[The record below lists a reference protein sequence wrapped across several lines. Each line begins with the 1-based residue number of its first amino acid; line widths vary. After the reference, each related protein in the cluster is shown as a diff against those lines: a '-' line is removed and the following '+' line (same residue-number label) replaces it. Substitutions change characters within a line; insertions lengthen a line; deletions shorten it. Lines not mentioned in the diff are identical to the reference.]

1 MAMKVIKSDGSAP
14 ESAAPALRPRGGVVD
29 KAEYEALTGA
39 KEIIARAEQQA
50 AEMINAARAQEQR
63 IIEEA
68 KARGREEGR
77 VEVSAELARAKQAAA
92 MILKAAEQDIVSLSL
107 EIARKII
114 GRDLERDPQVVME
127 ICANAVEGVRN
138 AKQLVL
144 RVNPQDGAYLRQNR
158 KAIMDL
164 VARSVDIAFKDD
176 PSVEQGGCVIQTEF
190 GTIDAQ
196 LDTQFKMLA
205 QVLIADTAKKEGPA

>member
-1 MAMKVIKSDGSAP
+1 MAMKVIKSDGSVPDAG
-14 ESAAPALRPRGGVVD
+14 APALRPRGVVD
-29 KAEYEALTGA
+29 KEEFLAHEGA
-39 KEIIARAEQQA
+39 KQIIAKATQQAEEIIS
-50 AEMINAARAQEQR
+50 AARAQEQR
-63 IIEEA
+63 IFEQA
-68 KARGREEGR
+68 KAAGREEGR
-77 VEVSAELARAKQAAA
+77 VEVSTELARAKQQAA
-92 MILKAAEQDIVSLSL
+92 MILKAAEQDIIALSL

-127 ICANAVEGVRN
+127 ICANAIEGVRN
-138 AKQLVL
+138 ARQLVL

-176 PSVEQGGCVIQTEF
+176 PSVEPGGCVIQTEH

-205 QVLIADTAKKEGPA
+205 QVLIADTGKKEGPA

>member
-1 MAMKVIKSDGSAP
+1 MAMKVIKSDGSAA
-14 ESAAPALRPRGGVVD
+14 EAAPALRSRGVVD
-29 KAEYEALTGA
+29 KEEFEAHQGA
-39 KEIIARAEQQA
+39 KEITSRAEQQA
-50 AEMINAARAQEQR
+50 AEIINAARAQEQR
-63 IIEEA
+63 IFDEA
-68 KARGREEGR
+68 KVRGREEGR
-77 VEVSAELARAKQAAA
+77 VEVSAELARAKQQASL
-92 MILKAAEQDIVSLSL
+92 ILKAAEQDIISLSL

-114 GRDLERDPQVVME
+114 GRDLERDPTVVME

-144 RVNPQDGAYLRQNR
+144 RVNPADGAYLRQNR

-176 PSVEQGGCVIQTEF
+176 PQVEAGGCVIQTEF

-196 LDTQFKMLA
+196 LDSQFKMLA
-205 QVLIADTAKKEGPA
+205 QVLVADTAKREGPA

>member
-1 MAMKVIKSDGSAP
+1 MAMKVIKSDGSSQDP
-14 ESAAPALRPRGGVVD
+14 VAPAMRPRGVV
-29 KAEYEALTGA
+29 A
-39 KEIIARAEQQA
+39 KEDFEAIQGSNEIISRAEQRAQ
-50 AEMINAARAQEQR
+50 EIINAAREQEQR
-63 IIEEA
+63 IHEEA

-77 VEVSAELARAKQAAA
+77 VEISSELARAKQQAA
-92 MILKAAEQDIVSLSL
+92 MILKAAEQDIVALSL

-127 ICANAVEGVRN
+127 ICANAIEGVRN

-164 VARSVDIAFKDD
+164 VARSIDIAFKDD
-176 PSVEQGGCVIQTEF
+176 PAVEAGGCVIQTEF

-196 LDTQFKMLA
+196 LDSQFKMLA
-205 QVLIADTAKKEGPA
+205 QVLISDTAKKEGPA

>member
-1 MAMKVIKSDGSAP
+1 MAMKVIKSDGSSQDP
-14 ESAAPALRPRGGVVD
+14 AAALRPRGVVAKED
-29 KAEYEALTGA
+29 FEAIQSSN
-39 KEIIARAEQQA
+39 EIIARAQQQA
-50 AEMINAARAQEQR
+50 QEIINAARAQEQR
-63 IIEEA
+63 ITEEA

-77 VEVSAELARAKQAAA
+77 VEVSAELARAKQQAA
-92 MILKAAEQDIVSLSL
+92 MILKSAENDIVSLSL

-144 RVNPQDGAYLRQNR
+144 RVNPQDGAFLRQNK

-176 PSVEQGGCVIQTEF
+176 PSVESGGCVIQTEF

-205 QVLIADTAKKEGPA
+205 QVLIADAAKKEGPA

>member
-1 MAMKVIKSDGSAP
+1 MAMKVIKSDGSAA
-14 ESAAPALRPRGGVVD
+14 ESAGPALRPRGVVD
-29 KAEYEALTGA
+29 KEEFEAHQGA
-39 KEIIARAEQQA
+39 KEIIAKAQQQA
-50 AEMINAARAQEQR
+50 QEIIAAARAQEQR
-63 IIEEA
+63 IHEQA
-68 KARGREEGR
+68 KLAGREEGR
-77 VEVSAELARAKQAAA
+77 VEVSAELARAKQQAA
-92 MILKAAEQDIVSLSL
+92 MVLRDAEQDIIGLSL

-176 PSVEQGGCVIQTEF
+176 ASVEPGGCVIQTEF

-205 QVLIADTAKKEGPA
+205 QVLIADTAKKDGPA

>member
-1 MAMKVIKSDGSAP
+1 MAMKVIKSDGSVP
-14 ESAAPALRPRGGVVD
+14 ESAAPALRPRGVVD
-29 KAEYEALTGA
+29 KEEFEALTGA
-39 KEIIARAEQQA
+39 REIIAKAQQQA
-50 AEMINAARAQEQR
+50 QEIIAGARAQEQR
-63 IIEEA
+63 IHEAA
-68 KARGREEGR
+68 KAAGREEGR
-77 VEVSAELARAKQAAA
+77 VEVSAELARSKQQAA
-92 MILKAAEQDIVSLSL
+92 MILRNAEQDIISLAL

-114 GRDLERDPQVVME
+114 GRDLERDPAVVME
-127 ICANAVEGVRN
+127 ICANAIEGVRN

-144 RVNPQDGAYLRQNR
+144 RVNPENGAYLRQNR

-176 PSVEQGGCVIQTEF
+176 PTVEPGGCVIQTEF
-190 GTIDAQ
+190 GTIDGQ